1 MKYYSAKKE
10 GNLSFA
16 TEWIDFEGITLHESV
31 TERQMLYGL
40 TYIKSKNI
48 KLTEIKSK
56 MVASRGG
63 ELEK

>member
-1 MKYYSAKKE
+1 
-10 GNLSFA
+10 
-16 TEWIDFEGITLHESV
+16 
-31 TERQMLYGL
+31 MLYGL

-63 ELEK
+63 ELEKWEDVGQRV